1 MRLAPD
7 TIVVNDRGYNDHR
20 LFAQWTDAGVYF
32 FTRMKDNTSFDVAK
46 KHTVPQNRNTIKDQI
61 IRLTDIGA

>member
-20 LFAQWTDAGVYF
+20 LFAKWTDASVYF
-32 FTRMKDNTSFDVAK
+32 VTRMKDNTSFDVAE
-46 KHTVPQNRNTIKDQI
+46 KHTVPHKRKIIKD
-61 IRLTDIGA
+61 